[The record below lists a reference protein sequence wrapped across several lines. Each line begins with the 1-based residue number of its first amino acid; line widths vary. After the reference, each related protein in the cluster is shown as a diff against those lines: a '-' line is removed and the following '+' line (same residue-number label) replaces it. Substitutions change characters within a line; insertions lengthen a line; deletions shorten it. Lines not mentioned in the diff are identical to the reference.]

1 MTLRRDPNSA
11 AGAWFDTCHLLGWG
25 AVSEELQSPEAT
37 VRKWADATS
46 GKEPPLWA
54 IERADKLLKLS
65 GFPPL
70 NTIALGTR
78 IGNDTNDAMTR
89 LVEIERD
96 VAIIVR
102 EIETRSD
109 LAIADVMRAA
119 LKIVRRLLGLI
130 ERAQLREENTAKER
144 PKLRAVQP

>member
-11 AGAWFDTCHLLGWG
+11 AGAWFDTCQMLGWG
-25 AVSEELQSPEAT
+25 SIAEELHSPEAT

-54 IERADKLLKLS
+54 IETADRLLKLS

-70 NTIALGTR
+70 NTIALGNR
-78 IGNDTNDAMTR
+78 IGDQTADTISR
-89 LVEIERD
+89 LAELERD
-96 VAIIVR
+96 VSIIVR
-102 EIETRSD
+102 EIEARPNLPS
-109 LAIADVMRAA
+109 ADIVQAA
-119 LKIVRRLLGLI
+119 LKIIRRLLGMI
-130 ERAQLREENTAKER
+130 ERSHLRDDRQAQER